1 MFTLYSLYIDKFD
14 QELYW
19 IYKLP
24 WSGFFQYKLLELS
37 TLEMLQKSNQNN
49 LVSALASFLKTSYQ
63 NYHGAIVAMIVW
75 LLDLQ
80 LPMQSVPITTD
91 VVSLNPS

>member
-1 MFTLYSLYIDKFD
+1 
-14 QELYW
+14 
-19 IYKLP
+19 
-24 WSGFFQYKLLELS
+24 
-37 TLEMLQKSNQNN
+37 MLQKSNQNN

-80 LPMQSVPITTD
+80 RPMQSVPITTD
-91 VVSLNPS
+91 VVSLNHS